1 MLTTVETQMPQHILE
16 AVDRAK
22 QTMESPY
29 GDELTVEELAR
40 SALFSRFH
48 FSRMFQQVTGVSPG
62 RYLSSLRLEEAKRLL
77 RTTDMKIIDITYNVG
92 YSSVGTFS
100 SRFSKD
106 VGMSPSE
113 YRRRTQ
119 AIGTLPTA
127 A

>member
-22 QTMESPY
+22 QTMESHY

-113 YRRRTQ
+113 YRRWTQ